1 MAVITDLSAVMV
13 CDWNSKQRVSTGSM
27 KTIAGR
33 CTLDDRPTKGLN
45 IELPL
50 GAKSPQ
56 EDPMS
61 QSAVQKFIASTRDL
75 FAAEADPATRWGKMP
90 PLLQE
95 LLADP
100 AIKEQA
106 KSWPDCSQ
114 GSERAENLLFYE
126 DPDYKFV
133 INGLIKAPKTRTQ
146 IHDHAHNWTLYGVLD
161 GTETVE
167 RYERIDD
174 RSRPDYAEIRK
185 TVNAQVGPGKIDLVP
200 PYEIHAEESG
210 DERTVAIIVRAEKA
224 GGFLQ
229 GRFDP
234 ATKKYWQGYGP
245 KQLPYELK

>member
-1 MAVITDLSAVMV
+1 
-13 CDWNSKQRVSTGSM
+13 
-27 KTIAGR
+27 
-33 CTLDDRPTKGLN
+33 
-45 IELPL
+45 
-50 GAKSPQ
+50 
-56 EDPMS
+56 MS
-61 QSAVQKFIASTRDL
+61 QSAVQKFVAAARDL
-75 FAAEADPATRWGKMP
+75 CAAESDPAKRWEKMS

-100 AIKEQA
+100 SIKEHS

-161 GTETVE
+161 GTETIE
-167 RYERIDD
+167 RYERVDD
-174 RSRPDYAEIRK
+174 RTNPEYAEIRK
-185 TVNAQVGPGKIDLVP
+185 TVNIKVGPGKIDLVP

-210 DERTVAIIVRAEKA
+210 DERTVAIIERAEKA
-224 GGFLQ
+224 GSFLQ
-229 GRFDP
+229 GRYDP
-234 ATKKYWQGYGP
+234 ATNRYWQGYGP

>member
-1 MAVITDLSAVMV
+1 
-13 CDWNSKQRVSTGSM
+13 
-27 KTIAGR
+27 
-33 CTLDDRPTKGLN
+33 
-45 IELPL
+45 
-50 GAKSPQ
+50 
-56 EDPMS
+56 MS
-61 QSAVQKFIASTRDL
+61 VQTFIDATRAL
-75 FAAEADPATRWGKMP
+75 FAVESDAAKRWQKMSS
-90 PLLQE
+90 LLEE
-95 LLADP
+95 LLANP
-100 AIKEQA
+100 AIKEQS

-161 GTETVE
+161 GTETIE
-167 RYERIDD
+167 RYKRVDD
-174 RSRPDYAEIRK
+174 RSKADYAEIRK
-185 TVNAQVGPGKIDLVP
+185 TVNVKVGAGKIDLVP

-229 GRFDP
+229 GRYDP
-234 ATKKYWQGYGP
+234 VTNKYWQGYGP